1 VLSQRCFAEDNANF
15 GADFFYNKSQSDD
28 TRRELAMRVMRFFI
42 CVICVAVLAACSNTS
57 EVSIGA
63 PSYDGNQFS
72 EYKIGV
78 GDELAINVWRN
89 QELSVTVP
97 VLPDGSFSMPLI
109 GEIIAAGKTTDALGS
124 EIQTALETFVRSPKV
139 TVIVTDAISSDYLR
153 RVRLTGAVEEPLSVP
168 HRPGMTVLDL
178 VLQGD
183 GLSDFA
189 VPNKAVL
196 YRRSADGI
204 KAYSVRLG
212 DILNKG
218 KLETNYE
225 LAPSDIVTIPERNF

>member
-1 VLSQRCFAEDNANF
+1 
-15 GADFFYNKSQSDD
+15 
-28 TRRELAMRVMRFFI
+28 MRVINRI
-42 CVICVAVLAACSNTS
+42 LCSVCVAVLASCSTS
-57 EVSIGA
+57 SPLSIGK
-63 PSYDGNQFS
+63 PTYDGGKFT

-89 QELSVTVP
+89 QELSVSVP

-109 GEIIAAGKTTDALGS
+109 GEIIAAGKTTDELSA
-124 EIQTALETFVRSPKV
+124 EIQISLETFVRSPKV
-139 TVIVTDAISSDYLR
+139 TVIVTDATSSDYLR
-153 RVRLTGAVEEPLSVP
+153 RIRLTGAVEEPLSVP

-178 VLQGD
+178 VLQGG

-189 VPNKAVL
+189 IPNKAVL
-196 YRRSADGI
+196 YRRTSEGI
-204 KAYSVRLG
+204 KAYGVRLG

>member
-1 VLSQRCFAEDNANF
+1 
-15 GADFFYNKSQSDD
+15 
-28 TRRELAMRVMRFFI
+28 MRVLKF
-42 CVICVAVLAACSNTS
+42 VLCILSIAGFVGCSS
-57 EVSIGA
+57 SAQVSIEA
-63 PSYDGNQFS
+63 PVYDGNNFT
-72 EYKIGV
+72 EYQIGV

-89 QELSVTVP
+89 QELSVSVP

-109 GEIIAAGKTTDALGS
+109 GEIIAAGKTTDALGL
-124 EIQTALETFVRSPKV
+124 EIQKSLEKFVRSPKV
-139 TVIVTDAISSDYLR
+139 TVIVTDAISSDFLR

-189 VPNKAVL
+189 IPNKAVL
-196 YRRSADGI
+196 YRRTSDGI
-204 KAYSVRLG
+204 QAYGVRLG

>member
-1 VLSQRCFAEDNANF
+1 
-15 GADFFYNKSQSDD
+15 
-28 TRRELAMRVMRFFI
+28 MRVLKF
-42 CVICVAVLAACSNTS
+42 VLCILSIAGFVGCSS
-57 EVSIGA
+57 SAHVSIEA
-63 PSYDGNQFS
+63 PVYDGNNFT
-72 EYKIGV
+72 EYQIGV

-89 QELSVTVP
+89 QELSVSVP

-109 GEIIAAGKTTDALGS
+109 GEIIAAGKTTDALGL
-124 EIQTALETFVRSPKV
+124 EIQKSLEKFVRSPKV
-139 TVIVTDAISSDYLR
+139 TVIVTDAISSDFLR

-189 VPNKAVL
+189 IPNKAVL
-196 YRRSADGI
+196 YRRTSDGI
-204 KAYSVRLG
+204 QAYGVRLG